1 MGMPVQDQVGSEM
14 IVYVAEIS
22 GRGIAAFD
30 AANDIEAQA
39 QLANRGLLRDLI
51 VLQNEGRALWDGV
64 AEIHVRTATP
74 EETEIWQTSRAA
86 AVQSGEDS
94 DDEGRHVFLVPVV
107 DPSHD
112 KFDVDDDTH
121 DDDDRDGD

>member
-1 MGMPVQDQVGSEM
+1 MGMPVLDQVGFEM

-121 DDDDRDGD
+121 DHDDRDGD

>member
-1 MGMPVQDQVGSEM
+1 MGMPVQDQVRSEM

>member
-112 KFDVDDDTH
+112 QFDVDDDTH

>member
-1 MGMPVQDQVGSEM
+1 M

-30 AANDIEAQA
+30 ADNDIEAQA

-64 AEIHVRTATP
+64 AEIRVRMATP

-86 AVQSGEDS
+86 VQSSEDS
-94 DDEGRHVFLVPVV
+94 DDEGRHVFLVPVI

-112 KFDVDDDTH
+112 KFDDDPH

>member
-1 MGMPVQDQVGSEM
+1 MGTPVLDQVGFEM

-64 AEIHVRTATP
+64 ADIHLRTATLRRP
-74 EETEIWQTSRAA
+74 R
-86 AVQSGEDS
+86 SGKQA
-94 DDEGRHVFLVPVV
+94 GRRLFSQVRIPMTRV
-107 DPSHD
+107 DMSS
-112 KFDVDDDTH
+112 
-121 DDDDRDGD
+121 

>member
-1 MGMPVQDQVGSEM
+1 MGMPVLDQVGFEM
-14 IVYVAEIS
+14 SVYVAEIS

-64 AEIHVRTATP
+64 ADIHLRTATP

-112 KFDVDDDTH
+112 KFDVDDDPH
-121 DDDDRDGD
+121 DDGDRDGD

>member
-1 MGMPVQDQVGSEM
+1 MGTPVLDQVGFEL
-14 IVYVAEIS
+14 IIYVAEIS

-86 AVQSGEDS
+86 VQSGEDS

-112 KFDVDDDTH
+112 NFDDDDNPH
-121 DDDDRDGD
+121 HDDDRDGD

>member
-1 MGMPVQDQVGSEM
+1 MGTPVLDQVGFEL
-14 IVYVAEIS
+14 IIYVAEIS

-64 AEIHVRTATP
+64 AEIHVRMATP
-74 EETEIWQTSRAA
+74 EETEIWQTSRA

-112 KFDVDDDTH
+112 NFDDDDNPHH
-121 DDDDRDGD
+121 DEDRDGD

>member
-1 MGMPVQDQVGSEM
+1 M
-14 IVYVAEIS
+14 IIYVAEIS

-64 AEIHVRTATP
+64 ADIHVRMATP

-86 AVQSGEDS
+86 VQSGEDS
-94 DDEGRHVFLVPVV
+94 DDEGRH
-107 DPSHD
+107 
-112 KFDVDDDTH
+112 
-121 DDDDRDGD
+121 

>member
-121 DDDDRDGD
+121 DDDDRDGG

>member
-1 MGMPVQDQVGSEM
+1 MGTPVLDQVGFEL
-14 IVYVAEIS
+14 IIYVAEIS

-30 AANDIEAQA
+30 AANDIESQA

-64 AEIHVRTATP
+64 ADIHLRTATP
-74 EETEIWQTSRAA
+74 EETEIWQTSRTA

-112 KFDVDDDTH
+112 NFDDDDNPH
-121 DDDDRDGD
+121 HDDDRDGD

>member
-1 MGMPVQDQVGSEM
+1 MGTPVLDQVGFEL
-14 IVYVAEIS
+14 IIYVAEIS

-64 AEIHVRTATP
+64 AEIHVRMATP
-74 EETEIWQTSRAA
+74 EETEIWQTSRA

-112 KFDVDDDTH
+112 NFDDDDNPH
-121 DDDDRDGD
+121 HDDDRDGD